1 MKIAVDA
8 MGGDN
13 APGEIIEGAYLAL
26 REYKIETILVGI
38 PDRIQSELDRLGIS
52 DLNFDIR
59 EAKQVVQMGESPT
72 KSAKNKQDSS
82 IRVALELVKKEEASA
97 AFTAGDTG
105 GTFAAA
111 LFVLKKMKEV
121 QRPAI
126 AAVVPTLKG
135 FSVILD
141 VGANLNPRAQHI
153 LQFGIMGSIYSEVL
167 FGKKNPTVGLLNVG
181 SEDSKGTEPLIN
193 SHELFSKTDLNF
205 IGNIEGSS
213 IFQGSSDVSVC
224 DGFSGNVALKVSESV
239 SSMISTLLRNE
250 FTGSIKGKIG
260 YLFLRDG
267 INSMRKKIDYSEYG
281 AAPLLGLNGICTV
294 GHGRSNA
301 KTVKN
306 AIRTTNE
313 LVKKNLNFKLQA
325 NIEKHTSIYGSSTT
339 DVGWRLWN
347 QIKGGI
353 FSGDQSDEKDES

>member
-8 MGGDN
+8 MGGDS
-13 APGEIIEGAYLAL
+13 APREVVEGAYLAL
-26 REYKIETILVGI
+26 KEFNIETILVGI
-38 PDRIQSELDRLGIS
+38 PDRIQSEIRRLGIS
-52 DLNFDIR
+52 DVDFEIR

-72 KSAKNKQDSS
+72 KSARSKQDSS
-82 IRVALELVKKEEASA
+82 IRVALELVKKSEASA

-111 LFVLKKMKEV
+111 LFVLKKMRDV

-126 AAVVPTLKG
+126 AAVIPTLKG
-135 FSVILD
+135 FTVMVD

-153 LQFGIMGSIYSEVL
+153 FQFGIMGSIYSEVL
-167 FGKKNPTVGLLNVG
+167 FGKVNPTLGLLNVG
-181 SEDSKGTEPLIN
+181 SEDSKGTEALIN

-213 IFQGSSDVSVC
+213 IFQGTSDVVVS

-239 SSMISTLLRNE
+239 SSMISTFLRNE
-250 FTGSIKGKIG
+250 FSGSVKGKIG
-260 YLFLRDG
+260 YLFLREG
-267 INSMRKKIDYSEYG
+267 INAMRRKTDYSEYG
-281 AAPLLGLNGICTV
+281 AAPLLGLNGICTI

-301 KTVKN
+301 KTIKN
-306 AIRTTNE
+306 AIRTTHE
-313 LVKKNLNFKLQA
+313 LVKKDLSSKLQD
-325 NIEKHTSIYGSSTT
+325 NISKYSSIYSPSSS

-353 FSGDQSDEKDES
+353 FSGDESDKKDV

>member
-8 MGGDN
+8 MGGDS
-13 APGEIIEGAYLAL
+13 APREVVEGAYLAL
-26 REYKIETILVGI
+26 KEFNIETILVGI
-38 PDRIQSELDRLGIS
+38 PDRIQSEISRLGIS
-52 DLNFDIR
+52 DVDFEIR

-72 KSAKNKQDSS
+72 KSARSKQDSS
-82 IRVALELVKKEEASA
+82 IRVALELVKKSEASA

-111 LFVLKKMKEV
+111 LFVLKKMRDV

-135 FSVILD
+135 FTVMVD

-153 LQFGIMGSIYSEVL
+153 FQFGIMGSIYSEVL
-167 FGKKNPTVGLLNVG
+167 FGKVNPTLGLLNVG
-181 SEDSKGTEPLIN
+181 SEDSKGTEALIN

-213 IFQGSSDVSVC
+213 IFQGTSDVVVS

-250 FTGSIKGKIG
+250 FSGSVKGKIG
-260 YLFLRDG
+260 YLFLREG
-267 INSMRKKIDYSEYG
+267 INAMRRKTDYSEYG
-281 AAPLLGLNGICTV
+281 AAPLLGLNGICTI

-301 KTVKN
+301 KTIKN
-306 AIRTTNE
+306 AIRTTHE
-313 LVKKNLNFKLQA
+313 LVKKDLSSKLQD
-325 NIEKHTSIYGSSTT
+325 NISKYASIYSSSTS

-353 FSGDQSDEKDES
+353 FSGDESDKKDV

>member
-8 MGGDN
+8 MGGDS
-13 APGEIIEGAYLAL
+13 APREVVEGAYLAL
-26 REYKIETILVGI
+26 KEFNIETILVGI
-38 PDRIQSELDRLGIS
+38 PDRIQSEISRLGIS
-52 DLNFDIR
+52 DVDFEIR

-72 KSAKNKQDSS
+72 KSARSKQDSS
-82 IRVALELVKKEEASA
+82 IRVALELVKKSEASA

-111 LFVLKKMKEV
+111 LFVLKKMRDV

-135 FSVILD
+135 FTVMVD

-153 LQFGIMGSIYSEVL
+153 FQFGIMGSIYSEVL
-167 FGKKNPTVGLLNVG
+167 FGKVNPTLGLLNVG
-181 SEDSKGTEPLIN
+181 SEDSKGTEALIN

-213 IFQGSSDVSVC
+213 IFQGTSDVVVS

-250 FTGSIKGKIG
+250 FSGSVKGKIG
-260 YLFLRDG
+260 YLFLREG
-267 INSMRKKIDYSEYG
+267 INAMRRKTDYSEYG
-281 AAPLLGLNGICTV
+281 AAPLLGLNGICTI

-301 KTVKN
+301 KTIKN
-306 AIRTTNE
+306 AIRTTHE
-313 LVKKNLNFKLQA
+313 LVKKDLSSKLQD
-325 NIEKHTSIYGSSTT
+325 NISKYASIYSSSTS

-347 QIKGGI
+347 QIKGVI
-353 FSGDQSDEKDES
+353 FSGDESDKKDV

>member
-8 MGGDN
+8 MGGDS
-13 APGEIIEGAYLAL
+13 APREIVEGAYLAL
-26 REYKIETILVGI
+26 KEFNIETILVGM
-38 PDRIQSELDRLGIS
+38 PDRIKSEINRLGIANF
-52 DLNFDIR
+52 DFDIR

-72 KSAKNKQDSS
+72 KSARTKQDSS
-82 IRVALELVKKEEASA
+82 IRVALELVKKSEASA

-111 LFVLKKMKEV
+111 LFVLKKMRDV

-135 FSVILD
+135 FSVMVD

-153 LQFGIMGSIYSEVL
+153 FQFGIMGSIYSEVL
-167 FGKKNPTVGLLNVG
+167 FGKIDPTVGLLNVG
-181 SEDSKGTEPLIN
+181 SEESKGTEALIN
-193 SHELFSKTDLNF
+193 SHELFSKADLNF
-205 IGNIEGSS
+205 IGNIEGNS
-213 IFQGSSDVSVC
+213 IFQGTSDVVVS

-239 SSMISTLLRNE
+239 SSMISTLLRSE
-250 FTGSIKGKIG
+250 FEGSVKGKIG
-260 YLFLRDG
+260 YLFLREG
-267 INSMRKKIDYSEYG
+267 INAMRRKTDYSEYG
-281 AAPLLGLNGICTV
+281 AAPLLGLNGICTI

-306 AIRTTNE
+306 AIRTTHD
-313 LVKKNLNFKLQA
+313 LVKKDLNSKLQD
-325 NIEKHTSIYGSSTT
+325 NISKYASIYGSSSS

-353 FSGDQSDEKDES
+353 FSGDESDKKDI